1 MACSDFKDLP
11 RRTASGIVLRD
22 KAFNI
27 AENPKYVG
35 YQHGLASMVYNFF
48 DKKSPGSAVTRVWD
62 TLVMQDKSAIRNDT
76 WKCQTNNYL
85 KNYTKKLLENSK
97 NVKYIHLLKPIFADM
112 QLNKNNKGLFIMC

>member
-35 YQHGLASMVYNFF
+35 YQHGLASMVYNFLI
-48 DKKSPGSAVTRVWD
+48 KSLLAV
-62 TLVMQDKSAIRNDT
+62 
-76 WKCQTNNYL
+76 
-85 KNYTKKLLENSK
+85 
-97 NVKYIHLLKPIFADM
+97 
-112 QLNKNNKGLFIMC
+112 QLHESEIP